1 MMSLTSS
8 LQNMSVYKP
17 HSLIVSF
24 PDDTATIGEST
35 VATSQQPTETTVSA
49 AAVSTKAAIET
60 IVGDVDISHPEVQ
73 VMVDAAVK
81 EAESQT
87 YTLASEAYVEV
98 LQEAITEI
106 HKELRKKD
114 SNGPTYVY
122 WWF

>member
-1 MMSLTSS
+1 
-8 LQNMSVYKP
+8 MSVYKP

-122 WWF
+122 